1 MILLDL
7 MMNTVESKVEIM
19 NYINIYKKWID
30 SEIINEESRKELLA
44 LQNNDAAIEER
55 FYKNLEFGTGGL
67 RGIIGAGTNR
77 INVYTVRKATQ
88 GLANFINLSSSNKS
102 KSVAIAYDSRHY
114 SDVFAEETALVLA
127 ANDIKAYV
135 FDSLRPTPELS
146 FAVRHLNC
154 DAGIVITASHNPPE
168 YNGYKVY
175 GSDGG
180 QITLDMANAII
191 SEIDKLDIFDDVK
204 TCSKEAAINNSKF
217 KYIGDDVDS
226 NYLNKITELSI
237 NPDISRDV
245 DDFKIVYTPIHGT
258 GLMPITRALS
268 MLGYNDVNIVLSQ
281 KDPNGDFPTV
291 KSPNPEEREALSEG
305 IKLAEGIEADIV
317 LGTDPDADRVGVAVR
332 NKKGNY
338 ELLTGNQIGALL
350 THYLVS
356 NKKDINSRDAVIK
369 TIVTSEFGA
378 KIAKSYG
385 VTVFNTLTGFKFI
398 GEKIKEFE
406 EHNDYNFLF
415 GYEESYGYLAGT
427 FVRDKDA
434 VISSVLIVEMAA
446 VYKSQ
451 GLSLL
456 DAIDK
461 IYQKYGYYSDALDSF
476 TFKGIDGQDK
486 IKSVVD
492 KFRNLKELIK
502 VFPDVNIVEDY
513 KTQERYIIGIANSE
527 RIELPSSNVIKVHLA
542 DESWFAVRPSGTE
555 PKLKIYYSS
564 MAVSR
569 CDSYSRMDEIIN
581 TIRNFIES

>member
-1 MILLDL
+1 ME
-7 MMNTVESKVEIM
+7 NF
-19 NYINIYKKWID
+19 KKWID

-44 LQNNDAAIEER
+44 IQHDDAEIKER
-55 FYKNLEFGTGGL
+55 FYKSLEFGTGGI
-67 RGIIGAGTNR
+67 RGIIGAGSNR
-77 INVYTVRKATQ
+77 INIYTVRKATQ
-88 GLANFINLSSSNKS
+88 GLANFINLSSANDS
-102 KSVAIAYDSRHY
+102 KSVALAYDSRHY
-114 SDVFAEETALVLA
+114 SDVFAEEAALVLA
-127 ANDIKAYV
+127 ANNINAYL

-180 QITLDMANAII
+180 QITLEAANDII
-191 SEIDKLDIFDDVK
+191 SEINKLDIFDDVK
-204 TCSKEAAINNSKF
+204 ICDKEEAISRGLISF
-217 KYIGDDVDS
+217 IGQDVDQE
-226 NYLNKITELSI
+226 YLTKLAELSI
-237 NPDISRDV
+237 NPKISQEVNDL
-245 DDFKIVYTPIHGT
+245 KIVYTPLHGT
-258 GLMPITRALS
+258 GLMLIERALT
-268 MLGYNDVNIVLSQ
+268 MLGYKGVHIVTSQ
-281 KDPNGDFPTV
+281 KEPDGSFPTV

-305 IKLAEGIEADIV
+305 IMFAESINADIV

-332 NKKGNY
+332 NKEGNY
-338 ELLTGNQIGALL
+338 ELLTGNQIGALI

-356 NKKDINSRDAVIK
+356 GKKDINTKDAVIK
-369 TIVTSEFGA
+369 TIVTSELGA
-378 KIAKSYG
+378 DIAKSYG
-385 VTVFNTLTGFKFI
+385 ATVFDTLTGFKFI

-406 EHNDYNFLF
+406 DKDDHNFLF

-492 KFRNLKELIK
+492 IFRNIDELKKGIS
-502 VFPDVNIVEDY
+502 DISIIEDY
-513 KTQERYIIGIANSE
+513 KLQEKLNLETDLTESIQ
-527 RIELPSSNVIKVHLA
+527 LPSSNVIKIHLS
-542 DESWFAVRPSGTE
+542 DQSWFAVRPSGTE
-555 PKLKIYYSS
+555 PKLKIYYSTIGKNEI
-564 MAVSR
+564 
-569 CDSYSRMDEIIN
+569 DSKDKMISLRQKVKEFASI
-581 TIRNFIES
+581 

>member
-1 MILLDL
+1 
-7 MMNTVESKVEIM
+7 M
-19 NYINIYKKWID
+19 NYMENFKKWINSD
-30 SEIINEESRKELLA
+30 ILNEESRKELLA
-44 LQNNDAAIEER
+44 IQHDDAEIKER
-55 FYKNLEFGTGGL
+55 FYKSLEFGTGGL
-67 RGIIGAGTNR
+67 RGIIGAGSNR

-88 GLANFINLSSSNKS
+88 GLANFISSFSSNNH

-114 SDVFAEETALVLA
+114 SDLFAEEVALVLA

-146 FAVRHLNC
+146 FAVRHLKC

-175 GSDGG
+175 GPDGG

-204 TCSKEAAINNSKF
+204 TCSKKDAINKL
-217 KYIGDDVDS
+217 KLTYIGDDID
-226 NYLNKITELSI
+226 NEYLYKIKELSI
-237 NPDISRDV
+237 NPNISRDV

-258 GLMPITRALS
+258 GLMPITSALS
-268 MLGYNDVNIVLSQ
+268 MLGYSDVNIVTSQ
-281 KDPNGDFPTV
+281 KNPNGDFPTV

-305 IKLAEGIEADIV
+305 IKLAENINAEIV

-332 NKKGNY
+332 NKEGNY
-338 ELLTGNQIGALL
+338 QLLTGNQIGALL

-356 NKKDINSRDAVIK
+356 SKNGISSRDAVIK
-369 TIVTSEFGA
+369 TIVTSELGA
-378 KIAKSYG
+378 NIAKSYG
-385 VTVFNTLTGFKFI
+385 ATVFDTLTGFKFI

-406 EHNDYNFLF
+406 ERDDYSFLF

-434 VISSVLIVEMAA
+434 VISSVLITEMAA

-451 GLSLL
+451 GLTLL

-461 IYQKYGYYSDALDSF
+461 IYQEYGYYSDALESF

-486 IKSVVD
+486 IKSIVN
-492 KFRNLKELIK
+492 KFRNLEELIK
-502 VFPDVNIVEDY
+502 IFPDVSMVEDY
-513 KTQERYIIGIANSE
+513 KIQERYITGTSNSE

-542 DESWFAVRPSGTE
+542 DKSWFAVRPSGTE

-564 MAVSR
+564 LGNSLNESSER
-569 CDSYSRMDEIIN
+569 LDSMKLKISKIVN
-581 TIRNFIES
+581 

>member
-1 MILLDL
+1 M
-7 MMNTVESKVEIM
+7 VESKGVIM
-19 NYINIYKKWID
+19 NYINNYKKWID

-44 LQNNDAAIEER
+44 IQHDDAEIQER

-77 INVYTVRKATQ
+77 INIYTVREATQ
-88 GLANFINLSSSNKS
+88 GLANFINLSSANDS

-114 SDVFAEETALVLA
+114 SDIFAEEAALVLA
-127 ANDIKAYV
+127 ANNIKAYV

-146 FAVRHLNC
+146 FAVRHLKC

-204 TCSKEAAINNSKF
+204 TCSKEEAINNSKLT
-217 KYIGDDVDS
+217 YIGDDVDRE
-226 NYLNKITELSI
+226 YLNKIKELSI
-237 NPDISRDV
+237 NPNISRDV

-268 MLGYNDVNIVLSQ
+268 MLGYDDVNIVTSQ
-281 KDPNGDFPTV
+281 KEPNGKFPTV

-305 IKLAEGIEADIV
+305 IKLAEGIKADIV

-369 TIVTSEFGA
+369 TIVTSELGA
-378 KIAKSYG
+378 NIAKSYG

-446 VYKSQ
+446 FYKLQ
-451 GLSLL
+451 GLTLL
-456 DAIDK
+456 DAIDR
-461 IYQKYGYYSDALDSF
+461 IYKEYGYYSDALDSF

-492 KFRNLKELIK
+492 RFRNIEELKKGFSDLSI
-502 VFPDVNIVEDY
+502 IEDY
-513 KTQERYIIGIANSE
+513 KLQEKLNLETDLTESIQ
-527 RIELPSSNVIKVHLA
+527 LPSSNVIKIHLS
-542 DESWFAVRPSGTE
+542 DQSWFAVRPSGTE
-555 PKLKIYYSS
+555 PKLKIYYSTIGKNEI
-564 MAVSR
+564 
-569 CDSYSRMDEIIN
+569 DSKDKMISLRQKVKEFASI
-581 TIRNFIES
+581 

>member
-1 MILLDL
+1 
-7 MMNTVESKVEIM
+7 M
-19 NYINIYKKWID
+19 NYMENYKKWID
-30 SEIINEESRKELLA
+30 SQIVNEESKKELLA
-44 LQNNDAAIEER
+44 IQHYDAKIEER

-77 INVYTVRKATQ
+77 INIYTVRKATQ

-102 KSVAIAYDSRHY
+102 KSVAIAYDSRHF
-114 SDVFAEETALVLA
+114 SDVFAEESALVLS

-204 TCSKEAAINNSKF
+204 TCSKKEAIRNELFS
-217 KYIGDDVDS
+217 YIGEDIDQE
-226 NYLNKITELSI
+226 YLTRVAKLSI
-237 NPDISRDV
+237 NPNISKEV
-245 DDFKIVYTPIHGT
+245 SDFKIVYTPIHGT
-258 GLMPITRALS
+258 GLMPITRVLS
-268 MLGYNDVNIVLSQ
+268 MLAYNDVNIVTSQ

-305 IKLAEGIEADIV
+305 IKLAEGITADIV
-317 LGTDPDADRVGVAVR
+317 LGTDPDTDRVGVAVQ
-332 NKKGNY
+332 NNEGNY
-338 ELLTGNQIGALL
+338 QLLTGNQIGALL

-356 NKKDINSRDAVIK
+356 NKKDINSKDAVIK
-369 TIVTSEFGA
+369 TIVTSELGA
-378 KIAKSYG
+378 NIAKLHG
-385 VTVFNTLTGFKFI
+385 ATVFDTLTGFKFI

-406 EHNDYNFLF
+406 VQSNHDFLF

-446 VYKSQ
+446 FYKSI
-451 GLSLL
+451 GLTLL
-456 DAIDK
+456 DAIDR
-461 IYQKYGYYSDALDSF
+461 IYKEYGYYSDALDSY

-486 IKSVVD
+486 IKSIVD
-492 KFRNLKELIK
+492 KFRNIDELKKEFSGIS
-502 VFPDVNIVEDY
+502 IIEDY
-513 KTQERYIIGIANSE
+513 KAQEKVILGKDHTESIQ
-527 RIELPSSNVIKVHLA
+527 LPSSNVIKIHLS
-542 DESWFAVRPSGTE
+542 DLSWFAVRPSGTE
-555 PKLKIYYSS
+555 PKLKIYYSTVGS
-564 MAVSR
+564 N
-569 CDSYSRMDEIIN
+569 EK
-581 TIRNFIES
+581 ESKDKMILLKQKVKEFASI

>member
-1 MILLDL
+1 
-7 MMNTVESKVEIM
+7 MNYMNNYQKWVESEIL
-19 NYINIYKKWID
+19 
-30 SEIINEESRKELLA
+30 NEECRKELLTI
-44 LQNNDAAIEER
+44 QDNDTEIRER

-77 INVYTVRKATQ
+77 INIYTVRKATQ

-102 KSVAIAYDSRHY
+102 KSVVIAYDSRHY
-114 SDVFAEETALVLA
+114 SDVFADEAALVLA
-127 ANDIKAYV
+127 ANDIIAYV

-204 TCSKEAAINNSKF
+204 TCSKEDAINKSKLT
-217 KYIGDDVDS
+217 YIGDGIDKE
-226 NYLNKITELSI
+226 YLNKIKELSI
-237 NPDISRDV
+237 NPNISQEIV
-245 DDFKIVYTPIHGT
+245 DYKIVYTPIHGT
-258 GLMPITRALS
+258 GLMPITSALS

-350 THYLVS
+350 THYLIS

-369 TIVTSEFGA
+369 TIVTSDFGA
-378 KIAKSYG
+378 NIAKSYG

-446 VYKSQ
+446 FYKLQ
-451 GLSLL
+451 GLTLL

-461 IYQKYGYYSDALDSF
+461 LSQEYGYYSDALDSF
-476 TFKGIDGQDK
+476 TFKDIDGQDK
-486 IKSVVD
+486 IKSIVN
-492 KFRNLKELIK
+492 KFRNLEELIK
-502 VFPDVNIVEDY
+502 VFPDVIIFEDY
-513 KTQERYIIGIANSE
+513 KTQERYITGIANSE
-527 RIELPSSNVIKVHLA
+527 QIELPSSNMIKVHLA
-542 DESWFAVRPSGTE
+542 DKSWFAVRPSGTE

-564 MAVSR
+564 KAVNR
-569 CDSYSRMDEIIN
+569 CDSDNRMDEIKN
-581 TIRNFIES
+581 TTRNFIES

>member
-1 MILLDL
+1 
-7 MMNTVESKVEIM
+7 M
-19 NYINIYKKWID
+19 NYLENFKKWIN
-30 SEIINEESRKELLA
+30 SEVINEESRTELLA
-44 LQNNDAAIEER
+44 IQNNDVEIQER

-77 INVYTVRKATQ
+77 INIYTVRKVTQ
-88 GLANFINLSSSNKS
+88 GLANFINKSRSNDSS
-102 KSVAIAYDSRHY
+102 SVAIAYDSRHY
-114 SDVFAEETALVLA
+114 SNIFAESAALVLA
-127 ANDIKAYV
+127 KNNIKAYV

-146 FAVRHLNC
+146 FAVRYLNC

-191 SEIDKLDIFDDVK
+191 SEIDKLDIFEDIK
-204 TCSKEAAINNSKF
+204 TCSKEEAINNSKLT
-217 KYIGDDVDS
+217 YIGDDVDYEYLTKVVGLS
-226 NYLNKITELSI
+226 NNHKISQ
-237 NPDISRDV
+237 DV
-245 DDFKIVYTPIHGT
+245 SDLKIVYTPLHGT
-258 GLMPITRALS
+258 GLMLIERALT
-268 MLGYNDVNIVLSQ
+268 MLGYKNMHIVPSQ
-281 KDPNGDFPTV
+281 KEPDGNFPTV
-291 KSPNPEEREALSEG
+291 KSPNPEEKEALSEG
-305 IKLAEGIEADIV
+305 IKLAESINADIV

-332 NKKGNY
+332 NKEGNY
-338 ELLTGNQIGALL
+338 ELLTGNQIGALI

-356 NKKDINSRDAVIK
+356 GKKDINTEDVVIK
-369 TIVTSEFGA
+369 TIVTSELGA
-378 KIAKSYG
+378 DIARSYG
-385 VTVFNTLTGFKFI
+385 ATIIDTLTGFKFI

-406 EHNDYNFLF
+406 DKNDHNFLF

-486 IKSVVD
+486 INSVVD
-492 KFRNLKELIK
+492 RFRNTNELRKGFSDIS
-502 VFPDVNIVEDY
+502 IIEDY
-513 KTQERYIIGIANSE
+513 KLQEKLILETNYTESIQI
-527 RIELPSSNVIKVHLA
+527 PSSNVIKIRLS
-542 DESWFAVRPSGTE
+542 DLSWFAVRPSGTE
-555 PKLKIYYSS
+555 PKLKIYYSTIGKNEI
-564 MAVSR
+564 
-569 CDSYSRMDEIIN
+569 DSKNKMISLRQMVKEFASIY
-581 TIRNFIES
+581 

>member
-1 MILLDL
+1 
-7 MMNTVESKVEIM
+7 MN
-19 NYINIYKKWID
+19 NYKKWID
-30 SEIINEESRKELLA
+30 SEIINEESRKELVA
-44 LQNNDAAIEER
+44 IQHDDAEIQDR

-77 INVYTVRKATQ
+77 INIYTVRNATQ
-88 GLANFINLSSSNKS
+88 GLANFINLSSSNNS

-114 SDVFAEETALVLA
+114 SDVFAEDAALVLA
-127 ANDIKAYV
+127 ANNINAYL

-175 GSDGG
+175 GIDGG

-204 TCSKEAAINNSKF
+204 TCSKEEAINNSKLT
-217 KYIGDDVDS
+217 YIGDDVDRD
-226 NYLNKITELSI
+226 YLNKIKKLSI
-237 NPDISRDV
+237 NSNMSRDV

-268 MLGYNDVNIVLSQ
+268 MLGYDDVNIVTSQ
-281 KDPNGDFPTV
+281 KDPNGKFPTV

-305 IKLAEGIEADIV
+305 IKLAEVIKADIV

-332 NKKGNY
+332 NKEGIY
-338 ELLTGNQIGALL
+338 DLLTGNQIGALL
-350 THYLVS
+350 THYLIS
-356 NKKDINSRDAVIK
+356 NKKDISFRDAVIK
-369 TIVTSEFGA
+369 TIVTSDLGA
-378 KIAKSYG
+378 NIAKAYG
-385 VTVFNTLTGFKFI
+385 VTVFDTLTGFKFI
-398 GEKIKEFE
+398 GEKINEFE
-406 EHNDYNFLF
+406 EKNDYNFLF

-446 VYKSQ
+446 FYKLK
-451 GLSLL
+451 GLTLL
-456 DAIDK
+456 DAIDR
-461 IYQKYGYYSDALDSF
+461 IYKEYGYYSDALDSF
-476 TFKGIDGQDK
+476 TFKGIGGQDK
-486 IKSVVD
+486 IKAIVD
-492 KFRNLKELIK
+492 KFRNFEELIK

-513 KTQERYIIGIANSE
+513 KTQERYITGIANSE

-542 DESWFAVRPSGTE
+542 DKSWFAVRPSGTE

-564 MAVSR
+564 LGSSFNESFER
-569 CDSYSRMDEIIN
+569 LDSLKVKISKIIN
-581 TIRNFIES
+581 

>member
-1 MILLDL
+1 M
-7 MMNTVESKVEIM
+7 VESKVVIM
-19 NYINIYKKWID
+19 NYMNKYKKWID

-44 LQNNDAAIEER
+44 VQHDDAKIQER

-67 RGIIGAGTNR
+67 RGIIGVGTNR

-88 GLANFINLSSSNKS
+88 GLANFINLSSSDKS

-114 SDVFAEETALVLA
+114 SDVFAEEAALVLA
-127 ANDIKAYV
+127 ANDINAYV
-135 FDSLRPTPELS
+135 FESLRPTPELS

-204 TCSKEAAINNSKF
+204 ICSKEEAINNLKLT
-217 KYIGDDVDS
+217 YIGDNVDRE
-226 NYLNKITELSI
+226 YLNKIKELSI
-237 NPDISRDV
+237 NPNISRDV

-268 MLGYNDVNIVLSQ
+268 MLGYDDVNIVTSQ
-281 KDPNGDFPTV
+281 NVANGDFPTV

-305 IKLAEGIEADIV
+305 IKLAEGIKADIV

-332 NKKGNY
+332 NKEGNY

-350 THYLVS
+350 THYLIS
-356 NKKDINSRDAVIK
+356 NKKDINSRDALIK
-369 TIVTSEFGA
+369 TIVTSELGA
-378 KIAKSYG
+378 NIAKSHG
-385 VTVFNTLTGFKFI
+385 ATVFDTLTGFKFI

-406 EHNDYNFLF
+406 ENGEYNFLF

-434 VISSVLIVEMAA
+434 VISTVLIVEMAA

-476 TFKGIDGQDK
+476 TFKDIDGQDK
-486 IKSVVD
+486 IKSIVD
-492 KFRNLKELIK
+492 KFRNLEELIK
-502 VFPDVNIVEDY
+502 IFPDVNIVEDY
-513 KTQERYIIGIANSE
+513 KTQKKYFTGITNSE
-527 RIELPSSNVIKVHLA
+527 RIELPSSNVIKVHLT
-542 DESWFAVRPSGTE
+542 DKSWFAVRPSGTE

-564 MAVSR
+564 LGSSLNESFKR
-569 CDSYSRMDEIIN
+569 LDSMKVKISKIIH
-581 TIRNFIES
+581 